1 MSKTT
6 QEYNN
11 LWRSLSDAASNLNEF
26 LAMIVFS
33 LIEIDYGNKLKNW
46 LCGFVCDD
54 LQSLFKVAL
63 SYPIQ
68 AISTS

>member
-1 MSKTT
+1 
-6 QEYNN
+6 
-11 LWRSLSDAASNLNEF
+11 
-26 LAMIVFS
+26 MIVFS